1 MRKALLFCG
10 WCWCASSPLMYTI
23 QRYAKYAH
31 FGLTKNFPYLT
42 TPHLSEDGKLTFD
55 SSPNARFI
63 LEKHIEGT
71 WETFKCYEP
80 SSHRMNLRE
89 DLEPLKDFSLDHLR
103 KLQTCVPT
111 ISNYLDF
118 YIALHDHV
126 ITKGYKSVG
135 LCGYKA
141 LYKGISAL
149 KKKGHDCAE
158 RYNRYQKDL
167 GISELGEFVITEFQK
182 ELLSKFEVKCLF
194 ITRDPVRRAFGQYM
208 NAIERV
214 TSQFTPEGQQANY
227 RYKLPY
233 EFNVINY
240 LDDIDY
246 CCEIYGKE
254 NVHMT
259 VMEELWE
266 DDGTARKKL
275 SEFLGHPIDKL
286 WKNLYAPDR
295 GHLVKYDK
303 DVPCQANGQDL
314 YELTP
319 EMYYE
324 FKKKYQHF
332 YDSWEE
338 RYGSL
343 PLYWGKPINY
353 LTGKP

>member
-1 MRKALLFCG
+1 
-10 WCWCASSPLMYTI
+10 MYTI

-63 LEKHIEGT
+63 LEKQIEGT
-71 WETFKCYEP
+71 WENFRSLEP
-80 SSHRMNLRE
+80 SSRRMNLRE

-103 KLQTCVPT
+103 KLQTCEPT

-135 LCGYKA
+135 LCGYKV
-141 LYKGISAL
+141 LYKGVSAL
-149 KKKGHDCAE
+149 KKKGYDCVE

-167 GISELGEFVITEFQK
+167 VIGELGEFAITEFQK

-194 ITRDPVRRAFGQYM
+194 ITRDPIRRAFGQYM
-208 NAIERV
+208 YSIANA
-214 TSQFTPEGQQANY
+214 QANY
-227 RYKLPY
+227 RHKLPY

-240 LDDIDY
+240 LADIDY

-303 DVPCQANGQDL
+303 DVPCQAYGQDRK
-314 YELTP
+314 ELTP
-319 EMYYE
+319 MMYYE
-324 FKKKYQHF
+324 LLKKYQHV
-332 YDSWEE
+332 YDSWRE
-338 RYGSL
+338 RFGSL
-343 PLYWGKPINY
+343 PMHWGKPITY
-353 LTGKP
+353 

>member
-1 MRKALLFCG
+1 MRKLLLFCG
-10 WCWCASSPLMYTI
+10 WSWSASSPLMYTI

-55 SSPNARFI
+55 SSHNARFV
-63 LEKHIEGT
+63 LEKQIEGT
-71 WETFKCYEP
+71 WETYKCHEP

-89 DLEPLKDFSLDHLR
+89 DLEPLKDFPLDHLR
-103 KLQTCVPT
+103 KLQNSVPT

-135 LCGYKA
+135 FSGNLCVEQRD
-141 LYKGISAL
+141 
-149 KKKGHDCAE
+149 KKKG
-158 RYNRYQKDL
+158 
-167 GISELGEFVITEFQK
+167 SELGEYTITKFQK

-194 ITRDPVRRAFGQYM
+194 ITRDPIRRAFGQYM

-214 TSQFTPEGQQANY
+214 SSQWRRETPDY
-227 RYKLPY
+227 RCKLPY
-233 EFNVINY
+233 KFNVIDY
-240 LDDIDY
+240 LYDIDY
-246 CCEIYGKE
+246 YCEVYGKD
-254 NVHMT
+254 NVHVT

-266 DDGTARKKL
+266 DDGTAKKKL
-275 SEFLGHPIDKL
+275 SEFLDHPIDEL

-319 EMYYE
+319 DMYYE
-324 FKKKYQHF
+324 YKKKYQHV
-332 YDSWEE
+332 YDTWEE

-343 PLYWGKPINY
+343 PLYWGKPIKY
-353 LTGKP
+353 AT

>member
-1 MRKALLFCG
+1 MRKLLLFCG
-10 WCWCASSPLMYTI
+10 WSWSASSPLMYTI

-55 SSPNARFI
+55 SSPNARSI

-71 WETFKCYEP
+71 WENFRSLEP
-80 SSHRMNLRE
+80 SSRRMNLRE

-103 KLQTCVPT
+103 KLLTCEPT

-141 LYKGISAL
+141 LYKGVSAL
-149 KKKGHDCAE
+149 
-158 RYNRYQKDL
+158 
-167 GISELGEFVITEFQK
+167 TEFQK

-194 ITRDPVRRAFGQYM
+194 ITRDPIRRAFGQYM
-208 NAIERV
+208 YEIERV
-214 TSQFTPEGQQANY
+214 TEIQQANY
-227 RYKLPY
+227 RHKLPY
-233 EFNVINY
+233 EFNVIKY
-240 LDDIDY
+240 LADIDY

-254 NVHMT
+254 NVHVT

-303 DVPCQANGQDL
+303 DVPCQAYGQDQK
-314 YELTP
+314 ELTP
-319 EMYYE
+319 MMYYE
-324 FKKKYQHF
+324 LLKKYQHV
-332 YDSWEE
+332 YDMWRE
-338 RYGSL
+338 RFGSL
-343 PLYWGKPINY
+343 PMHWGKPITY
-353 LTGKP
+353 E